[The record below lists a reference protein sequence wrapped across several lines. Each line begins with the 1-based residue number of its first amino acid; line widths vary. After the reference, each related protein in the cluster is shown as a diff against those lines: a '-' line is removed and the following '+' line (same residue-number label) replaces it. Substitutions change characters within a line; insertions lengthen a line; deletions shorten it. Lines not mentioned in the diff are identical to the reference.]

1 MSIGTDGMCCPSKSV
16 LRSKKGAD
24 MSTKKKII
32 LLVAAIC
39 YTCVLYGFLIGNSMF
54 MMVTVILY
62 AVLMLVFSLLA
73 DAGDPET
80 VEKNRRQ
87 LEEAEGRNKELDEKV
102 HELTAEKERYA
113 KAMEE
118 AATAKEE
125 AIAGQQELLVRQEE
139 LNEALSKAEE
149 VKSRF
154 EEREKELLSN
164 FLPPVGEG
172 EQPNETIDIIQIARD
187 TMQELKPFAEKVHL
201 EIRISAPD
209 DKILVRADASRLR
222 IMFRNIIDNSI
233 KYMNRAGI
241 LVITISNLGDDIFI
255 VLKDNGNG
263 LSEKETAHIFELNYQ
278 GSNRISGNGLGLT
291 QAKAIVEYYG
301 GTIYAKS
308 NVGKGMGI
316 YVQLPTD

>member
-1 MSIGTDGMCCPSKSV
+1 
-16 LRSKKGAD
+16 

-32 LLVAAIC
+32 LLVAVIC
-39 YTCVLYGFLIGNSMF
+39 YACIIYGFLTDHSMF
-54 MMVTVILY
+54 MMITVILY
-62 AVLMLVFSLLA
+62 AVLMLAFALAA
-73 DAGDPET
+73 DAADPEMLD
-80 VEKNRRQ
+80 KIRGQ
-87 LEEAEGRNKELDEKV
+87 LEEAENKNGELDERIQ
-102 HELTAEKERYA
+102 ELTAEKERYA
-113 KAMEE
+113 KAMQE
-118 AATAKEE
+118 AVAAKEE
-125 AIAGQQELLVRQEE
+125 AIVGQQKLLARQEE

-149 VKSRF
+149 GRNQSR
-154 EEREKELLSN
+154 EREKELLSN
-164 FLPPVGEG
+164 FLPPAGEG
-172 EQPNETIDIIQIARD
+172 EQKNETIDIIQIARD
-187 TMQELKPFAEKVHL
+187 TVQELKGFAEKVHL

-255 VLKDNGNG
+255 VLKDNGYG
-263 LSEKETAHIFELNYQ
+263 LSEKETEHIFELNYQ

>member
-1 MSIGTDGMCCPSKSV
+1 
-16 LRSKKGAD
+16 

-32 LLVAAIC
+32 LLAAAIC
-39 YTCVLYGFLIGNSMF
+39 YVCILYGFLTGNSMF

-62 AVLMLVFSLLA
+62 AVLMLVFALLA
-73 DAGDPET
+73 DAGDPEM

-102 HELTAEKERYA
+102 HELVAEKERYA
-113 KAMEE
+113 RAMEE

-125 AIAGQQELLVRQEE
+125 AIAGQQELLARQEK
-139 LNEALSKAEE
+139 LNEALLKAEE
-149 VKSRF
+149 VKSRS

-172 EQPNETIDIIQIARD
+172 EQQNETIDIIQIARD

>member
-1 MSIGTDGMCCPSKSV
+1 
-16 LRSKKGAD
+16 

-32 LLVAAIC
+32 LLAAAIC
-39 YTCVLYGFLIGNSMF
+39 YVCILYGFLTGNSMF

-62 AVLMLVFSLLA
+62 AVLMLAFALLA
-73 DAGDPET
+73 DAGDPEM

-113 KAMEE
+113 RAMEE

-125 AIAGQQELLVRQEE
+125 AIAGQQELLARQEE

-172 EQPNETIDIIQIARD
+172 EQPNETIDIIQIVRD

>member
-1 MSIGTDGMCCPSKSV
+1 
-16 LRSKKGAD
+16 

-62 AVLMLVFSLLA
+62 AVLMLAFALLA
-73 DAGDPET
+73 DAGDPEM

-172 EQPNETIDIIQIARD
+172 EQPNETIDIIQIVRD

>member
-1 MSIGTDGMCCPSKSV
+1 
-16 LRSKKGAD
+16 

-32 LLVAAIC
+32 LLAAAIC
-39 YTCVLYGFLIGNSMF
+39 YVCILYGFLTGNSMF

-62 AVLMLVFSLLA
+62 AVLMLAFALLA
-73 DAGDPET
+73 DAGDPEM

-172 EQPNETIDIIQIARD
+172 EQPNETIDIIQIVRD

>member
-1 MSIGTDGMCCPSKSV
+1 
-16 LRSKKGAD
+16 

-125 AIAGQQELLVRQEE
+125 AIAGQQELLVRQEK

-172 EQPNETIDIIQIARD
+172 EQPNETIDIIQIVRD

>member
-1 MSIGTDGMCCPSKSV
+1 
-16 LRSKKGAD
+16 

-32 LLVAAIC
+32 LLAAAIC
-39 YTCVLYGFLIGNSMF
+39 YVCILYGFLTGNSMF

-62 AVLMLVFSLLA
+62 AVLMLAFALLA
-73 DAGDPET
+73 DAGDPEM

-113 KAMEE
+113 RAMEE

-125 AIAGQQELLVRQEE
+125 AIAGQQELLARQEE

-149 VKSRF
+149 VKSRSK
-154 EEREKELLSN
+154 EREKELLSN

-172 EQPNETIDIIQIARD
+172 EQQNETIDIIQIARD

-201 EIRISAPD
+201 EIRISAPE

-263 LSEKETAHIFELNYQ
+263 LSEKEAAHIFELNYQ

>member
-1 MSIGTDGMCCPSKSV
+1 
-16 LRSKKGAD
+16 

-32 LLVAAIC
+32 LLAAAIC
-39 YTCVLYGFLIGNSMF
+39 YVCILYGFLTGNSMF

-62 AVLMLVFSLLA
+62 AVLMLAFALLA
-73 DAGDPET
+73 DAGDPEM

-113 KAMEE
+113 RAMEE

-125 AIAGQQELLVRQEE
+125 AIAGQQELLARQEK
-139 LNEALSKAEE
+139 LNEALLKAEE
-149 VKSRF
+149 VKSRS

-172 EQPNETIDIIQIARD
+172 EQQNETIDIIQIARD

>member
-1 MSIGTDGMCCPSKSV
+1 
-16 LRSKKGAD
+16 

-139 LNEALSKAEE
+139 LIEALSKAEE

-154 EEREKELLSN
+154 EEREKDLLSN

>member
-1 MSIGTDGMCCPSKSV
+1 
-16 LRSKKGAD
+16 

-32 LLVAAIC
+32 LLVAVIC
-39 YTCVLYGFLIGNSMF
+39 YACILYGFLTDHSMF
-54 MMVTVILY
+54 MMITVILY
-62 AVLMLVFSLLA
+62 AVLMLVFALLT
-73 DAGDPET
+73 DAADPENL
-80 VEKNRRQ
+80 EKIRRQ
-87 LEEAEGRNKELDEKV
+87 LEEAESRNGELDGRV
-102 HELTAEKERYA
+102 GELTAEKERYA
-113 KAMEE
+113 KAMQE
-118 AATAKEE
+118 ATTAKEE
-125 AIAGQQELLVRQEE
+125 AIAGQQKLLARQEE
-139 LNEALSKAEE
+139 LSEALSKAEE
-149 VKSRF
+149 VRNQSK
-154 EEREKELLSN
+154 EREKELLSN
-164 FLPPVGEG
+164 FLPPVGE
-172 EQPNETIDIIQIARD
+172 ETQNETIDIIQIARD
-187 TMQELKPFAEKVHL
+187 TVQELKAFAEKVHL

-209 DKILVRADASRLR
+209 EKILVRADASRLR

-255 VLKDNGNG
+255 VLKDNGYG
-263 LSEKETAHIFELNYQ
+263 LPEKETEHIFELNYQ

>member
-1 MSIGTDGMCCPSKSV
+1 MT
-16 LRSKKGAD
+16 
-24 MSTKKKII
+24 TKKKII
-32 LLVAAIC
+32 LLAALIC
-39 YTCVLYGFLIGNSMF
+39 YACILYGFLSNHNMF
-54 MMVTVILY
+54 LMLMVILY
-62 AVLMLVFSLLA
+62 GVLMLAFVLLTEEA
-73 DAGDPET
+73 DPE
-80 VEKNRRQ
+80 VLEKNRRQ
-87 LEEAEGRNKELDEKV
+87 LEEAEGEKKALEEKI

-125 AIAGQQELLVRQEE
+125 AVAGQQKLLARQEE
-139 LNEALSKAEE
+139 LSEALSKAEE
-149 VKSRF
+149 GRSQLK
-154 EEREKELLSN
+154 EREKELLSN
-164 FLPPVGEG
+164 FLPPAGEG
-172 EQPNETIDIIQIARD
+172 EQQNETIDIIQIARD
-187 TMQELKPFAEKVHL
+187 TVQELKPFAEKVHL

-209 DKILVRADASRLR
+209 ERILVRADATRLK

-263 LSEKETAHIFELNYQ
+263 LSEKETEHIFELNYQ

>member
-1 MSIGTDGMCCPSKSV
+1 
-16 LRSKKGAD
+16 

-172 EQPNETIDIIQIARD
+172 EQPNETIDIIQIVRD

>member
-1 MSIGTDGMCCPSKSV
+1 
-16 LRSKKGAD
+16 

-32 LLVAAIC
+32 LLAAAIC
-39 YTCVLYGFLIGNSMF
+39 YVCILYGFLTGNSMF

-62 AVLMLVFSLLA
+62 AVLMLAFALLA
-73 DAGDPET
+73 DAGDPEM

-102 HELTAEKERYA
+102 HELVAEKERYA
-113 KAMEE
+113 RAMEE

-125 AIAGQQELLVRQEE
+125 AIAGQQELLARQEE

-149 VKSRF
+149 VKSRSK
-154 EEREKELLSN
+154 EREKELLSN

-172 EQPNETIDIIQIARD
+172 EQKNETIDIIQIARD

>member
-1 MSIGTDGMCCPSKSV
+1 
-16 LRSKKGAD
+16 

-113 KAMEE
+113 RAMEE

-149 VKSRF
+149 VKSRSK
-154 EEREKELLSN
+154 EREKELLSN

-172 EQPNETIDIIQIARD
+172 EQKNETIDIIQIARD

>member
-1 MSIGTDGMCCPSKSV
+1 MQEAT
-16 LRSKKGAD
+16 
-24 MSTKKKII
+24 
-32 LLVAAIC
+32 
-39 YTCVLYGFLIGNSMF
+39 
-54 MMVTVILY
+54 TV
-62 AVLMLVFSLLA
+62 
-73 DAGDPET
+73 
-80 VEKNRRQ
+80 
-87 LEEAEGRNKELDEKV
+87 
-102 HELTAEKERYA
+102 
-113 KAMEE
+113 
-118 AATAKEE
+118 KEE
-125 AIAGQQELLVRQEE
+125 AIIGQQKLLARQEE

-149 VKSRF
+149 GRSQSK
-154 EEREKELLSN
+154 EREKELLSN

-172 EQPNETIDIIQIARD
+172 EQQNETIDIIQIARE
-187 TMQELKPFAEKVHL
+187 TVQELKPFAEKVRL

-209 DKILVRADASRLR
+209 EKILVKADASRLR

-241 LVITISNLGDDIFI
+241 LVITISNLGDDIFV

>member
-1 MSIGTDGMCCPSKSV
+1 
-16 LRSKKGAD
+16 

-32 LLVAAIC
+32 LQAAAIC
-39 YTCVLYGFLIGNSMF
+39 YVCILYGFLTGNSMF

-62 AVLMLVFSLLA
+62 AVLMLAFALLA
-73 DAGDPET
+73 DAGDPEM

-113 KAMEE
+113 RAMEE

-125 AIAGQQELLVRQEE
+125 AIAGQQELLARQEE

-149 VKSRF
+149 VKSRSK
-154 EEREKELLSN
+154 EREKELLSN
-164 FLPPVGEG
+164 FLPPVGEE
-172 EQPNETIDIIQIARD
+172 EQQNETIDIIQIARD

>member
-1 MSIGTDGMCCPSKSV
+1 
-16 LRSKKGAD
+16 

-113 KAMEE
+113 KAMEK

-172 EQPNETIDIIQIARD
+172 EQPNETIDIIQIVRD

-316 YVQLPTD
+316 YVRLPTD

>member
-1 MSIGTDGMCCPSKSV
+1 
-16 LRSKKGAD
+16 

-149 VKSRF
+149 IKSRS

>member
-1 MSIGTDGMCCPSKSV
+1 
-16 LRSKKGAD
+16 

-32 LLVAAIC
+32 LLAAAIC
-39 YTCVLYGFLIGNSMF
+39 YVCILYGFLTGNSMF
-54 MMVTVILY
+54 MMITVILY
-62 AVLMLVFSLLA
+62 AVLMLAFVLLA

-113 KAMEE
+113 RAMEE

-125 AIAGQQELLVRQEE
+125 AIAGQQELLARQEE
-139 LNEALSKAEE
+139 LNEALLKAEE
-149 VKSRF
+149 VKSRSK
-154 EEREKELLSN
+154 EREKELLSN

-172 EQPNETIDIIQIARD
+172 EQQNETIDIIQIARD